1 MRIFLSAMTVLAT
14 LAFVGCSSSGNNG
27 GGTETARAPSAAP
40 SSTSA
45 PTARSAANSNQ
56 IPPKSSTVSILKLD
70 PSEVPLEVRAIE
82 KLGPYELT
90 GDASVMKLLDDLLTA
105 FVAQKRMKLPG
116 SAYRPCYR
124 LVA

>member
-1 MRIFLSAMTVLAT
+1 MEEARDFRRSHSDSYNFNWLLKIPPAFQHPFEVSHDSMRALRLYRDQPAHELARIC
-14 LAFVGCSSSGNNG
+14 A
-27 GGTETARAPSAAP
+27 
-40 SSTSA
+40 
-45 PTARSAANSNQ
+45 ARSRASS
-56 IPPKSSTVSILKLD
+56 PKRQGNG
-70 PSEVPLEVRAIE
+70 VRAIE

-90 GDASVMKLLDDLLTA
+90 GDASVMKLLDELLAA